1 VAVGL
6 RLLTDEACRGITC
19 PPHHEAC
26 RGITRISQPPA
37 RPPTS
42 QFRSISNELYG
53 TPDYHAAVRQQVVKS
68 MQQHAEEYAPFLG
81 SPAEFLEYLEAMQQD
96 CTWGD
101 ELTLVGAALR

>member
-1 VAVGL
+1 MVPGLHVAVGL

-19 PPHHEAC
+19 PPHH
-26 RGITRISQPPA
+26 PPA